1 MFGVHPWQGASRVCS
16 SSQQVTAA
24 LGPVVPAPPAAASQ
38 GLPELPGDPAPQEPR
53 QPLLLHPSQAVQVVF
68 LC

>member
-24 LGPVVPAPPAAASQ
+24 LAPVLPAPLAAASR
-38 GLPELPGDPAPQEPR
+38 GLTDLPGDAAPQE
-53 QPLLLHPSQAVQVVF
+53 
-68 LC
+68 

>member
-24 LGPVVPAPPAAASQ
+24 LGPVVPALLAAASQ
-38 GLPELPGDPAPQEPR
+38 GLTELAGDPALQ
-53 QPLLLHPSQAVQVVF
+53 
-68 LC
+68 